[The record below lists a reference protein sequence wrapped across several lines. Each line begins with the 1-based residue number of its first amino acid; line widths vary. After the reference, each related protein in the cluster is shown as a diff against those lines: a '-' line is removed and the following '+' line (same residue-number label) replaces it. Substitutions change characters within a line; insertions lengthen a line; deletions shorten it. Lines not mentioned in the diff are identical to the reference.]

1 MIYKAYYESPIGLI
15 EIKAENEAIVSLDFI
30 EKKEDD
36 ENICEVLKKC
46 IIELDEYFK
55 GKRKNFT
62 VDINLKGTD
71 FQLKAWKELLK
82 IPFGETI
89 TYKEQARRIGNEKA
103 VRAVGLAN
111 SKNKIAI
118 IVPCHRVVGSD
129 ESLTG
134 YAGGLWRKKWL
145 IDHEKRFFENNTN
158 RGD

>member
-129 ESLTG
+129 KSLTG